1 MAGQGSNSRARRGGV
16 PPLSR
21 SAGRL
26 ATLRPRMSR
35 RPRTSIGPIRTAS
48 FPRPRQAIER
58 IRHQLIGNNLATTR
72 SIAGS
77 GQAATSVTDRPVEG
91 CSLGWAAS
99 GVRLIP
105 NLDRVTVGVRR
116 EDVRFPRNELAGVDD
131 LPAGAPDRLNGGVD
145 VVRVPQTKTEVRHAF
160 HFADMGLLPFENDHV
175 MTARRLDLDHPRFA
189 VYGLHAE
196 DLLVE
201 SKALVRSANRQ
212 RNVRQPV
219 RRNDFATLTPDGCLM
234 T

>member
-1 MAGQGSNSRARRGGV
+1 MAALESNSRARLGGV

-21 SAGRL
+21 SAGRI
-26 ATLRPRMSR
+26 AALRPRMSR
-35 RPRTSIGPIRTAS
+35 RPSTSIGPIRTAS

-58 IRHQLIGNNLATTR
+58 SRHQLIGNNLATT
-72 SIAGS
+72 IPVPGP
-77 GQAATSVTDRPVEG
+77 GEAAAFVTDRPVEG
-91 CSLGWAAS
+91 CSLRWPSS

-116 EDVRFPRNELAGVDD
+116 EDVRSPGNELAGVDD

-145 VVRVPQTKTEVRHAF
+145 VFRIPEAKTEVRHAF

-196 DLLVE
+196 DLLGE
-201 SKALVRSANRQ
+201 SKALVRIANRQ

-219 RRNDFATLTPDGCLM
+219 RRNHVDTEARDRLLVT
-234 T
+234 